1 MWESFIEILTKT
13 PWYELL
19 LIFSMKI
26 IEVTMGTLRMILINK
41 GYRKFG
47 VVLALIEI
55 FLWVFIA
62 SAVITGLSKSPMKG
76 ISYGLGFVVGVYLGS
91 LVEEKLAFGKVLIQ
105 AIVPKDKGIVISDTL
120 REAGFGVTVVDA
132 RGMDM
137 ERKVL
142 MVFANRRDSLIV
154 VNTIKEYDNSAMII
168 SSDTANLSGG
178 YTKQIKQLFK

>member
-1 MWESFIEILTKT
+1 MWETFIEILTKT

-26 IEVTMGTLRMILINK
+26 IEVTMGTLRIILINK
-41 GYRKFG
+41 GYRKYG

-62 SAVITGLSKSPMKG
+62 SAVINGLSESPMKG
-76 ISYGLGFVVGVYLGS
+76 IAYGLGFATGVYLGS

-105 AIVPKDKGIVISDTL
+105 AIVPKDKGVVIADTL
-120 REAGFGVTVVDA
+120 RKSGFGVTVVDA

-142 MVFANRRDSLIV
+142 LVFANRRDSLLV
-154 VNTIKEYDNSAMII
+154 VDTIKKFDNEAMII
-168 SSDTANLSGG
+168 SGDTANLSGG